1 MVDDIV
7 SSSRVYDAVQVRG
20 EPGRRRR
27 WTAEQKGRIVA
38 ESFAPGAQVSD
49 VARRHDISPQ
59 HLFLWRKAAKAGRLV
74 LPLDEGAAFTP
85 VMVEP
90 AMRRTCLLE
99 VEVAG
104 AVIRVGSG
112 TDLSL
117 LRAVVG
123 ALKGA
128 S

>member
-1 MVDDIV
+1 MVNDIV
-7 SSSRVYDAVQVRG
+7 SSNRVYDAVQVRG

-49 VARRHDISPQ
+49 VARRRGISPQ
-59 HLFLWRKAAKAGRLV
+59 HLFLWRKAAKGGRLV

-90 AMRRTCLLE
+90 PTRRLFPLE
-99 VEVAG
+99 VVG
-104 AVIRVGSG
+104 AVIRVGPG
-112 TDLSL
+112 TDLAL